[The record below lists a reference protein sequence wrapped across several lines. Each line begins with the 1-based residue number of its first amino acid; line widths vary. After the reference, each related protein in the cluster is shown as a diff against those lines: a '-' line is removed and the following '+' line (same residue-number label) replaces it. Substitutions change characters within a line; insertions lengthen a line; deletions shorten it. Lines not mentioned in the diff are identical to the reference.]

1 MNRKKVDHMQYQ
13 EGMEIIQ
20 SDIMEKL
27 LSTVDQYDYN
37 LYTAHDV
44 ERALSKDNLSLEDY
58 GAILSPAALPY
69 LEVMAR
75 KGIEET
81 ESTLAIALLCLRLY
95 ILPIIVK
102 MNVCIAALKQQIKF
116 NVPFLTRGGRR

>member
-1 MNRKKVDHMQYQ
+1 MKRKKVDHMQYQ

-20 SDIMEKL
+20 SDIMEKV

-37 LYTAHDV
+37 LYTARDV
-44 ERALSKDNLSLEDY
+44 ERALSKDHLSLEDY

-81 ESTLAIALLCLRLY
+81 KKALW
-95 ILPIIVK
+95 
-102 MNVCIAALKQQIKF
+102 Q
-116 NVPFLTRGGRR
+116 